1 MACPCFEPRRP
12 LEWRA
17 WPGRYRPP
25 LGRPYGGVCRADP
38 AEACPPDHGTLVL
51 GCNLGYA
58 RDRCSRVP
66 LNTPDA
72 VRFAVG
78 SGGAVLW
85 ALEKTHAPVDHG
97 SATRGGSTGRG
108 RLLDAQVEAYFR
120 ACEED
125 GDLTCP
131 DALEGN

>member
-12 LEWRA
+12 LAWHV

-38 AEACPPDHGTLVL
+38 SEARAPDHGTLVL

-66 LNTPDA
+66 LSAPDA
-72 VRFAVG
+72 VRFALG
-78 SGGAVLW
+78 SEGAVLW
-85 ALEKTHAPVDHG
+85 VLEENHAPVDHG
-97 SATRGGSTGRG
+97 SATRGRPTGRG

-120 ACEED
+120 ACEKA
-125 GDLTCP
+125 GDRTRPCAP
-131 DALEGN
+131 GGG